1 MKKMVCILT
10 FLFSFIMCGVT
21 CYGAEIEKDIPVNA
35 KTEVI
40 MEGVKEGVRVKDN
53 EIKVEMDDG
62 TIIKAEGEFEDTVRL
77 MVMPIKKSMKKE
89 WNWLQKITKRI
100 GVNKSAYDIFFINS
114 KGVRVDAGKGSQISV
129 MSRDRLKDINVYFI
143 GSNGGQSK
151 LKSKIEEYVVKFK
164 MVRNGYYTLVI
175 ANDNKAGFTKNDN
188 SIKDITKT
196 EDDRSKED
204 ALDENSNNKQKD
216 EADNNKQE
224 DENGNLDKKV
234 DGKKNTSSSKTS
246 KSEKKGIDIAYLL
259 LILGVFVGTVIIFI
273 IILFKKKKDEEDSK
287 SIE

>member
-1 MKKMVCILT
+1 MKKIVCVLT
-10 FLFSFIMCGVT
+10 FLFSFIMCGVN

-40 MEGVKEGVRVKDN
+40 MEGVKEGVRVKEN

-62 TIIKAEGEFEDTVRL
+62 TIIRAEGEFEDTIRL

-89 WNWLQKITKRI
+89 WNWLQKATKRI
-100 GVNKSAYDIFFINS
+100 GINKSAYDIFFVNS

-143 GSNGGQSK
+143 GDNGENSK

-175 ANDNKAGFTKNDN
+175 SNDSKAGFTKDDD
-188 SIKDITKT
+188 SIKDITKI
-196 EDDRSKED
+196 KED
-204 ALDENSNNKQKD
+204 GTKEDSLDENSNNKKKD
-216 EADNNKQE
+216 EDGNNKLE
-224 DENGNLDKKV
+224 DENGKSDKKV
-234 DGKKNTSSSKTS
+234 DGKQNTTTSKSS

-259 LILGVFVGTVIIFI
+259 LILGVFIGTVIIFI

-287 SIE
+287 DIE